1 MFHHGKFLRW
11 SDFRLCGE
19 KYLILTTGLIL
30 AVLGSKTVLTVLT
43 V

>member
-1 MFHHGKFLRW
+1 MESSCDGLTL
-11 SDFRLCGE
+11 DCGE